1 MDEEYYTRF
10 GIKASG
16 GLNFLIRCNLNMKE
30 LSYTFQSAIGRD
42 LDYIT
47 IQLTNDDIESMK
59 QYIIAKNF
67 EEYRYKS
74 RQQELH
80 PYLDGWTLDFEGV
93 TDSGI
98 PIIQLS
104 SDDYDYDIQPPVE
117 RLYKFLISK
126 YFSKDKK
133 YKSYYG

>member
-10 GIKASG
+10 GLKASG
-16 GLNFLIRCNLNMKE
+16 GLNFLICCNLNMKE
-30 LSYTFQSAIGRD
+30 LSYTFQSDIERD

-59 QYIIAKNF
+59 PYIIAKNF

-93 TDSGI
+93 TDSEI